1 MKEIIKLEQVSKVYG
16 AGNTTVYALDNV
28 NFLANEGEF
37 ISVMGPSGSGK
48 TTLLNM
54 IGALDKPT
62 LGRVLIDGQNI
73 SSLPERKLYL
83 IRRNKIG
90 FIFQNYYLIPTLT
103 ALENVLV
110 PLLPVRRG
118 KEIINKAKN
127 LLELVGLEHR
137 INHRPKALSGGE
149 SQRVAIARALISD
162 PKIILADE
170 PTGNLDSKK
179 GKEILNLMKQIN
191 QEQKKTFIIVT
202 HDPEIVK
209 ETQKVFI
216 MKDGKIVKEGTGELA
231 DHLEEKGYGWI
242 ES

>member
-16 AGNTTVYALDNV
+16 TGNTTVYALDNV

-73 SSLPERKLYL
+73 SALPERKLYL

-216 MKDGKIVKEGTGELA
+216 MKDGKITDVKT
-231 DHLEEKGYGWI
+231 HH
-242 ES
+242 

>member
-73 SSLPERKLYL
+73 SALPERKLYL

-216 MKDGKIVKEGTGELA
+216 MKDGKITDVKTRQ
-231 DHLEEKGYGWI
+231 
-242 ES
+242 